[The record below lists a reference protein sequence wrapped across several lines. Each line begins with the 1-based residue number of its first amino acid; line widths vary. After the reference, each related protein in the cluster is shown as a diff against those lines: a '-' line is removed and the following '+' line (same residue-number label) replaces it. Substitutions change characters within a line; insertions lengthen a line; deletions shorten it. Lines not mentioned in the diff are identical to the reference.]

1 MEATSS
7 GLQNSE
13 VLNTLRR
20 VYRKKIL
27 SHIISGIFVTGS
39 ALLIVV
45 TFSAFL
51 EAVFDFGTAGRAV
64 LFFASVLVV
73 LFFIIR
79 ELVPNLLKY
88 FRKPLTVDIAE
99 VSLEVGNAFP
109 DIKDRLR
116 NAVELLSNK
125 TGRFYSDELAL
136 AYIEQ
141 IFQGASHLDFGKA
154 LRYRSTRTSK
164 LALSGSFAA
173 MFLLFILFLG
183 QSSSALFKVINFTN
197 RFPTPLAYSIEVVPG
212 STELSRGDTLRITA
226 KLTSLGLK
234 EPPAE
239 ITLSER
245 YAGEQDF
252 ETHRLKETTSGVYR
266 YELPNL
272 RNTLD
277 YYVSAGDQRTEEYHV
292 KVVDLPI
299 VQSFAVTL
307 VYPAYTH
314 KVAETLQDNIG
325 DFTAL
330 IGTRAE
336 FTLHAN
342 KELKSAWIAFED
354 TTKKEF
360 SVNGTSASGSVTVT
374 RTTKYVLRLADD
386 DSLLNRDPI
395 VYSIKAVKDEYPTCE
410 ITYPGRDVDL
420 NRDMQLPLK
429 ITVSDDYGFTKL
441 LLEYKL
447 ISSKYVPPEKNYRQI
462 EIPLPS
468 KSAGSEEISYV
479 WDLTSLSLVP
489 EDVISYHAKVFDND
503 LVSGPK
509 ATVSAEYQ
517 LRLPSLNQVFASA
530 DSEHS
535 DLISKTEDALSRSD
549 ELQQQIDKMSED
561 MKTATQQLS
570 WEQEKNMQNVLQRFD
585 SLQKKIDN
593 VKKQVESMTQ
603 KMLENKII
611 SPQTLEKYLEL
622 QKALQEINSPEFQEA
637 LKKLQQAIQSLN
649 PNMVR
654 QAMQNFK
661 VNEDMLRKSIER
673 TLNLIKR
680 VEIAQKLD
688 ELQKRAGQ
696 MVDQQ
701 KEIEKSTA
709 GGDSSSTQA
718 RDQLSERQK
727 QLEKDLTNTNRA
739 MSDLKKKMS
748 QFASEMPMKKLGEAE
763 ENLQKSNVGQKIQD
777 AQQQLA
783 KGDFSKAMSS
793 QQQISSALQDFK
805 QSISEAQKEMM
816 RNQQRETMNA
826 LRKAQQNLLDVSKKQ
841 ESLMNQTEQSSQ
853 SPSVTRSLSDKQNE
867 LMQELNYTAQQMMQ
881 LSNKS
886 FSVTPQMGR
895 QIGQAYGQM
904 QQALNQLQQRSGQ
917 SSAADPQRQAM
928 GSMNKAVMTI
938 QNTLQA
944 MMQGQ
949 GAPGGSSLMQQLQQL
964 AGQQESLNALTQKL
978 GENGSLTMQQ
988 QAELARLAAQQEA
1001 IRKSLEQLARETQQS
1016 QERERV
1022 LGSLDQIAKDMKRVV
1037 SDMQSRNIKQETIQR
1052 QQQILSRMLDAS
1064 RSIRQR
1070 DYDNQ
1075 RVARAGKDVTG
1086 KSPAELNLT
1095 NANSQQEQQLLK
1107 LIRQNFPPEYQKI
1120 ILRYYQLLNKSP
1132 D

>member
-7 GLQNSE
+7 GLQKSE
-13 VLNTLRR
+13 VLGILRGI
-20 VYRKKIL
+20 YRRKVL
-27 SHIISGIFVTGS
+27 SRFL
-39 ALLIVV
+39 ADAFV
-45 TFSAFL
+45 TFSAILIAITLSTIL
-51 EAVFDFGTAGRAV
+51 ESIFDFGTGGRTV
-64 LFFASVLVV
+64 LFSVSVMIVIFFVAKRLIPGIMK
-73 LFFIIR
+73 LFR
-79 ELVPNLLKY
+79 P
-88 FRKPLTVDIAE
+88 PQTSDIAE
-99 VSLEVGNAFP
+99 VSLEAGNTFP

-125 TGRFYSDELAL
+125 QQRFYSDELAL
-136 AYIEQ
+136 AYVEQ
-141 IFQGASHLDFGKA
+141 IFQGASRIDLGKA
-154 LRYRSTRTSK
+154 LRYRASKSSK
-164 LALSGSFAA
+164 LTLLSSFAA
-173 MFLLFILFLG
+173 TLLLFILSPG
-183 QSSSALFKVINFTN
+183 GSSAALFKIINFTN
-197 RFPTPLAYSIEVVPG
+197 RFPTPAAYSIQVVPG
-212 STELSRGDTLRITA
+212 NAEISRGDTLRITT
-226 KLTSLGLK
+226 KLISLGLK
-234 EPPAE
+234 EPPDE
-239 ITLSER
+239 ITLNEKYSGER
-245 YAGEQDF
+245 DF
-252 ETHRLKETTSGVYR
+252 ETHGVKKTAEGSYP
-266 YELPNL
+266 YELPNV

-277 YYVSAGDQRTEEYHV
+277 YFISVGDQRTPEYHV

-299 VQSFAVTL
+299 VQSFSVTL
-307 VYPAYTH
+307 VYPSYAH
-314 KVAETLQDNIG
+314 KTPETLQENIG

-330 IGTRAE
+330 VGTRAE
-336 FTLHAN
+336 FALRAN
-342 KELKSAWIAFED
+342 KNLRSAWIAFDD
-354 TTKKEF
+354 TTKKIL
-360 SVNGTSASGSVTVT
+360 SVNGTRAGGSFVVSRSA
-374 RTTKYVLRLADD
+374 KYVLRLVDD
-386 DSLLNRDPI
+386 DSLHNRDPI
-395 VYSIKAVKDEYPTCE
+395 VYSIKAVKDEFPTCE

-447 ISSKYVPPEKNYRQI
+447 ISSKYVPPEKHYRQI

-468 KSAGSEEISYV
+468 KSAGSEEVSYV
-479 WDLTSLSLVP
+479 WDLTQLSLVP

-503 LVSGPK
+503 MVSGPK
-509 ATVSAEYQ
+509 AAVSAEYE

-535 DLISKTEDALSRSD
+535 GLISKTEDALNRSD

-570 WEQEKNMQNVLQRFD
+570 WEQEKNMQNVLQKFD
-585 SLQKKIDN
+585 SLQKRIEN

-622 QKALQEINSPEFQEA
+622 QKALQEVNSPEFQEA

-661 VNEDMLRKSIER
+661 VNEDVLRKSIER
-673 TLNLIKR
+673 TLDLIRR
-680 VEIAQKLD
+680 VEIEQKLD

-701 KEIEKSTA
+701 KNIEKSTA
-709 GGDSSSTQA
+709 EGDSSSSQS
-718 RDQLSERQK
+718 RSQLSERQK
-727 QLEKDLTNTNRA
+727 QLEKELANTDRA
-739 MSDLKKKMS
+739 MSDLNQKMS
-748 QFASEMPMKKLGEAE
+748 RFAGEMPMKKLGEAE
-763 ENLQKSNVGQKIQD
+763 QNLQKSNVGQKIKD
-777 AQQQLA
+777 AQQQLSS
-783 KGDFSKAMSS
+783 GDFSRAMSS
-793 QQQISSALQDFK
+793 QQQISSALNNFK
-805 QSISEAQKEMM
+805 QSISEAQKEML

-826 LRKAQQNLLDVSKKQ
+826 LRKAQQNLLDISKRQ
-841 ESLMNQTEQSSQ
+841 ESLMQQTEQSGQ
-853 SPSVTRSLSDKQNE
+853 SPSSTRSLSDKQNE

-895 QIGQAYGQM
+895 QMGQAYGQM

-938 QNTLQA
+938 QSTLQA

-949 GAPGGSSLMQQLQQL
+949 GSPGGSSLLQQLQQL

-1001 IRKSLEQLARETQQS
+1001 IRKSLEQVARETDQS
-1016 QERERV
+1016 QEQGRV
-1022 LGSLDQIAKDMKRVV
+1022 LGSLDQIANDMKRVV
-1037 SDMQSRNIKQETIQR
+1037 SDMQSKNIKQETIQR
-1052 QQQILSRMLDAS
+1052 QQKILSRMLDAS

-1075 RVARAGKDVTG
+1075 RVAKAGKDVFG